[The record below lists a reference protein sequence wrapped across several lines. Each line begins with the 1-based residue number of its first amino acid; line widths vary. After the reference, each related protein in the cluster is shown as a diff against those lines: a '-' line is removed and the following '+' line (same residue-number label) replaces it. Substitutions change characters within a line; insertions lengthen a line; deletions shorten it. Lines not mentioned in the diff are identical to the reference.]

1 VRGFGIEVMM
11 DGMATVFV
19 CGWDCFLWFGTTTT
33 TTTTTRLSGIG
44 TGTFVL
50 RWRIVTRGSETW
62 DVSRLAACDYVH
74 SSR

>member
-1 VRGFGIEVMM
+1 MGWQLFSFGVGI
-11 DGMATVFV
+11 A
-19 CGWDCFLWFGTTTT
+19 FLWFGTTT

-74 SSR
+74 SSRWRVRDETLTI